1 MEVFDA
7 MSPYNAFRYMQ
18 PGQHIGKICISIR
31 ESSESTNID
40 ASIPDR
46 TNTPELYDLA
56 SYLLVGGLG
65 GLGRAISRWM
75 VEHGARHLIYLS
87 RNAGSGLDD
96 EQFVYELDSMGCQ
109 VQLVQG
115 SVTNPEDVTRALEKA
130 THPLKGILQM
140 SMVLR
145 DENFSK
151 MTHDQWN
158 DAILPKVHGTWNLH
172 NATISAGLD
181 LDFFVLFSSL
191 SGIIGQPGQAN
202 YASGNTF
209 LDAFVQYRTNLGLA
223 ASAIDIGAV
232 ADVGYISQNRELM
245 QKMAATGF
253 KTLREQEV
261 LDALQVAI
269 KRKKTG
275 KNESQNH
282 KPRFVDRNSFVLGLG
297 STVPLNSS
305 LNRAI
310 WRKDRRMAIYHN
322 TASVNVDTVASSA
335 SLKSYIADAK
345 ADLSVLKTTEA
356 TAFFAT
362 EIGKTLFSLLLK
374 PEEDLN
380 TSLSLV
386 DLGMDSLVGIELRTW
401 WKQTFGFDISVL
413 EMLGMGT
420 LEALG
425 QHAAE
430 GLMKT
435 ALAESGIPK
444 AEGTDG
450 T

>member
-1 MEVFDA
+1 MTLEHFQEGRILPIRPVEVFDA
-7 MSPYNAFRYMQ
+7 ISPYNAFKYMQ
-18 PGQHIGKICISIR
+18 SGQHIGKICISIR
-31 ESSESTNID
+31 ESSESKTLD
-40 ASIPDR
+40 ASILDR
-46 TNTPELYDLA
+46 PNTLEFYGLA

-96 EQFVYELDSMGCQ
+96 EQFVHELDSMGCQ

-115 SVTNPEDVTRALEKA
+115 SVANSEDVTRAVGKA

-145 DENFSK
+145 DENLSK

-158 DAILPKVHGTWNLH
+158 AATLPKVHGTWNLH
-172 NATISAGLD
+172 NATVSEGLD

-209 LDAFVQYRTNLGLA
+209 LDAFVQYRTSLGLA

-261 LDALQVAI
+261 LDALQVAM
-269 KRKKTG
+269 KRKKIG
-275 KNESQNH
+275 
-282 KPRFVDRNSFVLGLG
+282 
-297 STVPLNSS
+297 
-305 LNRAI
+305 RA
-310 WRKDRRMAIYHN
+310 H
-322 TASVNVDTVASSA
+322 V
-335 SLKSYIADAK
+335 
-345 ADLSVLKTTEA
+345 
-356 TAFFAT
+356 
-362 EIGKTLFSLLLK
+362 
-374 PEEDLN
+374 
-380 TSLSLV
+380 
-386 DLGMDSLVGIELRTW
+386 
-401 WKQTFGFDISVL
+401 
-413 EMLGMGT
+413 
-420 LEALG
+420 
-425 QHAAE
+425 
-430 GLMKT
+430 
-435 ALAESGIPK
+435 
-444 AEGTDG
+444 
-450 T
+450 